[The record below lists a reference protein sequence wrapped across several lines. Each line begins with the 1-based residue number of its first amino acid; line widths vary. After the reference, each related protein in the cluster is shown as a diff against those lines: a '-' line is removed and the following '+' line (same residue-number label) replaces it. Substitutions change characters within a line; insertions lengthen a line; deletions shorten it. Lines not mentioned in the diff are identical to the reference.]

1 MLALSVLARLPLG
14 INALAIVLLMRHEG
28 YAFGA
33 AGAAAGAMAIGVGGS
48 SPFIGRLID
57 RRGQREVLAPLA
69 IAHALGLGVIV
80 AVALAKA
87 PVAAIVA
94 AALVAG
100 IAFPP
105 IGSVMRPLW
114 PRLLGDRPD
123 PSRPRS
129 RSTRRSSS

>member
-14 INALAIVLLMRHEG
+14 INALAIVLLLRHEG

-69 IAHALGLGVIV
+69 ISHALGLG
-80 AVALAKA
+80 
-87 PVAAIVA
+87 AID
-94 AALVAG
+94 
-100 IAFPP
+100 
-105 IGSVMRPLW
+105 RPLMNANGAMTTTE
-114 PRLLGDRPD
+114 PGNASGRK
-123 PSRPRS
+123 PSGSATAQRG
-129 RSTRRSSS
+129 